1 MDLQPIIAL
10 IGVFGLLLLVLAAD
24 RIRKTRYLAAI
35 GAAIAGLVLLG
46 AASLLL
52 RVSLNIGTYAPLSG
66 EQAAAE
72 LLFET
77 RGPQRFR
84 TTITRIPGGET
95 QIVVLSGDD
104 CQVDARL
111 LRWRGWA
118 TQFGVAARYRLER
131 ITGRYRALEDQRLR
145 PRSVFRLSEN
155 PGTDLW
161 ILAIDHP
168 DWIAVVDAGYAS
180 SAPLPMVDGARFQ
193 VAVTPTGLVARP
205 LNTTARAIFARS
217 P

>member
-1 MDLQPIIAL
+1 MDFQPTIAL
-10 IGVFGLLLLVLAAD
+10 IGIFGLLLVVLAAD
-24 RIRKTRYLAAI
+24 RIRKTRYLAAV
-35 GAAIAGLVLLG
+35 GAGLAGLVLLG
-46 AASLLL
+46 AAALLL
-52 RVSLNIGTYAPLSG
+52 RVSLNLGSYSPLTG
-66 EQAAAE
+66 EQVAAD
-72 LLFET
+72 LVFEA

-104 CQVDARL
+104 CQLDARL

-118 TQFGVAARYRLER
+118 AQFGVAARYRLER
-131 ITGRYRALEDQRLR
+131 ITGRYRALEDQRIR

-168 DWIAVVDAGYAS
+168 RWIPVVDASYAS
-180 SAPLPMVDGARFQ
+180 SAALPMGDGARFR
-193 VAVTPTGLVARP
+193 VAVTPQGLVTRP
-205 LNTTARAIFARS
+205 VNAAAQAVYSGS